1 VKVGDLVKVD
11 FGPSGGT
18 YVGLIVR
25 IPDPYEDVHPPTSLG
40 GAYDF
45 EVWLAEA
52 NGAVPV
58 YRNEIAEI
66 ISERK
71 E

>member
-1 VKVGDLVKVD
+1 MAKVGDLVRVD
-11 FGPSGGT
+11 LGQHGRT

-25 IPDPYEDVHPPTSLG
+25 VADPCE
-40 GAYDF
+40 YDF
-45 EVWLAEA
+45 EVWLAEV
-52 NGAVPV
+52 NGTVPV

-66 ISERK
+66 ISGRK